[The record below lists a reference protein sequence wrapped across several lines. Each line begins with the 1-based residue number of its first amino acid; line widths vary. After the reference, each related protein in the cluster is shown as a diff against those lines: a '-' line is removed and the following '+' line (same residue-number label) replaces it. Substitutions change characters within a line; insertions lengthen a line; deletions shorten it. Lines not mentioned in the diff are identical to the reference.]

1 MKQENGEQVGPDYLK
16 LILNAPI
23 YEVAI
28 ETQCQLAKKLSKR
41 LGTNI
46 YFKREDQQPVNS
58 FKIRGAYYKIKHL
71 YSQNDAVSEQI
82 KTNGVICVSAGNHAQ
97 GVALSAKFL
106 KINATIVMPLAA
118 PAIKVQAVESHGAN
132 VVLFGNDFDEAKQE
146 CLRLTEEQKMV
157 FIHPFDDPYV
167 IAGQGT
173 IGLELLRQCPTA
185 TMIFCCVG
193 GGGLLAGVSTFMKRI
208 KPQVKI
214 IGVNTVDSNSMQQ
227 SLIKGEVV
235 TLATCGAFSDGT
247 AVRKVGDET
256 FRLCK
261 ENVDDFILVTTDEIC
276 AAIRDV
282 FEDTRS
288 ILEPSGALSL
298 AGAKKFLLL
307 HPEYKNETIAVVLS
321 GANVNFGILQLIK
334 IDLDL
339 SVRDH
344 D

>member
-1 MKQENGEQVGPDYLK
+1 MKHQSRTSNAFQLKADENEPDYLK

-28 ETQCQLAKKLSKR
+28 ETQCHLAKKLSKR
-41 LGTNI
+41 IGTQI

-58 FKIRGAYYKIKHL
+58 FKIRGAYYKIKQL
-71 YSQNDAVSEQI
+71 YTQNDATSERVQS
-82 KTNGVICVSAGNHAQ
+82 NGVICVSAGNHAQ
-97 GVALSAKFL
+97 GVALSAKHL

-118 PAIKVQAVESHGAN
+118 PAIKVQAVESHGAK
-132 VVLFGNDFDEAKQE
+132 VILHGNDFDEAKQE
-146 CLRLTEEQKMV
+146 CLRLVEQDDLV

-173 IGLELLRQCPTA
+173 IGLEVLRQCPSA

-227 SLIKGEVV
+227 SLIKGEIVQ
-235 TLATCGAFSDGT
+235 LDSCGMFSDGT
-247 AVRKVGDET
+247 AVRRVGNET
-256 FRLCK
+256 FRLCQQH
-261 ENVDDFILVTTDEIC
+261 VDDFILTTTDEIC

-282 FEDTRS
+282 FEDTRV
-288 ILEPSGALSL
+288 ILEPSGALAL
-298 AGAKKFLLL
+298 AGCKKYLLL
-307 HPEYKNETIAVVLS
+307 HPEYKNETIVCVLS
-321 GANVNFGILQLIK
+321 GANVNFGTILFI
-334 IDLDL
+334 
-339 SVRDH
+339 
-344 D
+344 